1 MNTINMPG
9 FTAEVSLYKTSRP
22 YRLEAGFA
30 NGTAKQAIIQQR
42 IKEFDVR
49 CDCDALSNICV
60 CDDGSVFDIVL
71 GGGNL
76 P

>member
-1 MNTINMPG
+1 MNIPG

-22 YRLEAGFA
+22 YKLEAGFA

-42 IKEFDVR
+42 IKLRDVR
-49 CDCDALSNICV
+49 CDCDALTDICV
-60 CDDGSVFDIVL
+60 CDDGSVFNIVL